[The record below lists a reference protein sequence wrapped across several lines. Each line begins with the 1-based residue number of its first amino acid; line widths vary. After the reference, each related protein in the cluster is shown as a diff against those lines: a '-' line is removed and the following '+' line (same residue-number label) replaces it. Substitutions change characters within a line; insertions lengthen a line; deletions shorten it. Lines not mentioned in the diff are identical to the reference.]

1 MASCERHEA
10 PFNAFVRPKREPW
23 TGAPKSWG
31 GVISRAS
38 FGSFQNTSKP
48 FVKQLIGI
56 SIAAVLRDRMVDL
69 KLV

>member
-1 MASCERHEA
+1 MGRRHLSS
-10 PFNAFVRPKREPW
+10 FVRLLPEHTR
-23 TGAPKSWG
+23 
-31 GVISRAS
+31 
-38 FGSFQNTSKP
+38 KP